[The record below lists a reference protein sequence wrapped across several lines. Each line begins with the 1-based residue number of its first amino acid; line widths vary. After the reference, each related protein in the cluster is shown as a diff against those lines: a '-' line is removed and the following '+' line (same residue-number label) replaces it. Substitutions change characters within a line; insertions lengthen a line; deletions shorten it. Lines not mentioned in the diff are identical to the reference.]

1 MLNEFFKNIVN
12 FLTAVNIDGET
23 NINNSLTV
31 LSSLEVQPNNSHT
44 TLYVTNS
51 TVGINTQFPNVEFTV
66 NGSISSNFVI
76 YDGLGNSGNWNSTS
90 TLVKDKSANWDSVY
104 STYNK
109 NSSDYTKYNYVN
121 NSFLPLSGG
130 IVTGIT
136 QFNNNV
142 TIWGVLS
149 ATGGTYF
156 SNTIYSTTSAISV
169 IHVGAGPALFVGSIG
184 TGDIA
189 SFYDL
194 DQNVEMLHIG
204 GHDGDYPNVGIKT
217 SYPNKDFTVNG
228 EISASRII
236 WTPNGNSDLW
246 NTTYN
251 NQTNYLPLSGGTM
264 TGKLVATANLTAS
277 KLNIGNAIGT
287 PSPTTVSDGD
297 VWISNQNK
305 FAWKSNGNAIYAA
318 GLSQSNTFNNT
329 QIIGAS
335 TPLTLLTVG
344 NTGGGSAAVFTAQ
357 GPNNVVRI
365 TQTGSGN
372 ALVVEDEAN
381 PDSNP
386 FVINNMGS
394 VGIGLSSLSGIDAK
408 LTVIG
413 NVSATGSYFGDGSKL
428 TGIVA
433 GDTVA
438 TTLVRNNSANW
449 DSVYSTYN
457 KNSATYA
464 TIEFSNNKFLPLSG
478 GTITGDLIVDN
489 TLQVGDGPNFD
500 FIITEEGNV
509 GINTETPNEKLTVVG
524 NISCT
529 GFLYGDGSKLTGIV
543 AGDTVATTLVR
554 NNSANWDSV
563 YTTVTLNSAI
573 NWNYQGTDLKQLS
586 ANWELAYN
594 TRNLYLPL
602 SGGIITGNLEVGEG
616 NPVILF
622 IGDEVVGVNT
632 EQPNEALTVVG
643 NISATGNIYTNGK
656 IISGGIDISSL
667 FNSGGGGTGIDTGV
681 RSLTA
686 NWENTYTTVQSNSSS
701 WNPILNSG
709 YLSLSGGTLS
719 GKLTVA
725 TTITSSKLNI
735 GNAIPIFAPATT
747 VDGDVWI
754 TNQSKLAW
762 RANGHLIVASSVSQI
777 NTFTQP
783 QVIQSSNNTSA
794 ALRITQTGLGNALLV
809 DDDTHPDRTPFVIDN
824 IGSVGIGLSSL
835 SGIDAKLTVIGNVS
849 ATGSYFGDG
858 SKLTGIVAG
867 DTVATTLVR
876 NNSANWDSVYTT
888 VQNNSA
894 INWDN
899 SLLGLY
905 TNSNFLPLSG
915 GTLTGKLN
923 LSSTAIKAGLNI
935 GQPVT
940 LSVPYEI
947 GDLWRDSSGRIS
959 YALSTNVAAT
969 VAELGRANFYTQNQT
984 IFSNHNTSPALRITQ
999 TGLGNALLVDDDTHP
1014 DSTPFVI
1021 DNIGSVGIGL
1031 SSLSG
1036 IDAKLTVIGNV
1047 SATGSYFGDGSKL
1060 TGIVAGDTVAT
1071 TLVRNNSANWDS
1083 VYTSVKNTSGNWDSL
1098 YTNVNVNSAIWG
1110 SQTNNATLSG
1120 LILNNLDTYQI
1131 GFAGDS
1137 IAQAYGTVDFSS
1149 SPFAWYCFYLN
1160 PKSKRILWDP
1170 RLAYNNV
1177 SPFNTLNPSGGYN
1190 FARGG
1195 EATQDLTR
1203 QLNLI
1208 QQRVPDILVLQIGT
1222 NNGFGTLADCDT
1234 RFSETTAF
1242 LVGVFNTG
1250 VKHCIVFPVPPK
1262 STTNSAT
1269 VVRLTNEY
1277 NKRLENYCKT
1287 NIKKMSFFD
1296 NYEFLV
1302 NPASEF
1308 YRPLGVFNGSSQTS
1322 VTVDGTHPSTFGSFR
1337 VANKVED
1344 TLLKDLPT
1352 IKFKATNPGDAWD
1365 ATNNIRGNLF
1375 GRNGI
1380 MFSESGTAGLSTGWT
1395 LTNGTGLIA
1404 TPTRVLSQAYSG
1416 YTMQKL
1422 TFSGTPTSNTDQV
1435 RLAYTATNNSF
1446 FNRGFTNHYFELV
1459 FRPIS
1464 FNNLHLPGV
1473 QIQILGG
1480 AGTSDTYS
1488 IGGGGGSGGLVA
1500 KLCPVQDGYFHVYS
1514 TRPLI
1519 SNNTNNQFQIFVN
1532 INGLNGIPASG
1543 ELEVGFV
1550 GLWGVS

>member
-386 FVINNMGS
+386 FVINNM
-394 VGIGLSSLSGIDAK
+394 
-408 LTVIG
+408 
-413 NVSATGSYFGDGSKL
+413 
-428 TGIVA
+428 
-433 GDTVA
+433 
-438 TTLVRNNSANW
+438 
-449 DSVYSTYN
+449 
-457 KNSATYA
+457 
-464 TIEFSNNKFLPLSG
+464 
-478 GTITGDLIVDN
+478 
-489 TLQVGDGPNFD
+489 
-500 FIITEEGNV
+500 
-509 GINTETPNEKLTVVG
+509 
-524 NISCT
+524 
-529 GFLYGDGSKLTGIV
+529 
-543 AGDTVATTLVR
+543 
-554 NNSANWDSV
+554 
-563 YTTVTLNSAI
+563 
-573 NWNYQGTDLKQLS
+573 
-586 ANWELAYN
+586 
-594 TRNLYLPL
+594 
-602 SGGIITGNLEVGEG
+602 
-616 NPVILF
+616 
-622 IGDEVVGVNT
+622 
-632 EQPNEALTVVG
+632 
-643 NISATGNIYTNGK
+643 
-656 IISGGIDISSL
+656 
-667 FNSGGGGTGIDTGV
+667 
-681 RSLTA
+681 
-686 NWENTYTTVQSNSSS
+686 
-701 WNPILNSG
+701 
-709 YLSLSGGTLS
+709 
-719 GKLTVA
+719 
-725 TTITSSKLNI
+725 
-735 GNAIPIFAPATT
+735 
-747 VDGDVWI
+747 
-754 TNQSKLAW
+754 
-762 RANGHLIVASSVSQI
+762 
-777 NTFTQP
+777 
-783 QVIQSSNNTSA
+783 
-794 ALRITQTGLGNALLV
+794 
-809 DDDTHPDRTPFVIDN
+809 
-824 IGSVGIGLSSL
+824 
-835 SGIDAKLTVIGNVS
+835 
-849 ATGSYFGDG
+849 
-858 SKLTGIVAG
+858 
-867 DTVATTLVR
+867 
-876 NNSANWDSVYTT
+876 
-888 VQNNSA
+888 
-894 INWDN
+894 
-899 SLLGLY
+899 
-905 TNSNFLPLSG
+905 
-915 GTLTGKLN
+915 
-923 LSSTAIKAGLNI
+923 
-935 GQPVT
+935 
-940 LSVPYEI
+940 
-947 GDLWRDSSGRIS
+947 
-959 YALSTNVAAT
+959 
-969 VAELGRANFYTQNQT
+969 
-984 IFSNHNTSPALRITQ
+984 
-999 TGLGNALLVDDDTHP
+999 
-1014 DSTPFVI
+1014 
-1021 DNIGSVGIGL
+1021 GSVGIGL